1 MVKLIKL
8 LQIAF
13 IALFAV
19 LVGYDFFLQGIA
31 VFAQRYVLL
40 SGFFLIMLELSLLV
54 IVKLIEDD

>member
-1 MVKLIKL
+1 MVKFIKF

-31 VFAQRYVLL
+31 VFTQRYVLL